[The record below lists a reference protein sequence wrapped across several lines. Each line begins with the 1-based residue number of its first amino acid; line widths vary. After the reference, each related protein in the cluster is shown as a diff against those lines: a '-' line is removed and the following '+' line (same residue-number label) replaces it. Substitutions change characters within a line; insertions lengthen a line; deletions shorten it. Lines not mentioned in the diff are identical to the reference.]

1 MTEQRIAYPE
11 DMDNATFE
19 RHLEGLSP
27 EAVEKI
33 ETTSFPQMVSELA
46 KPGEDIRDQLT
57 FDNFTLLAAAC
68 ASVVTAGDRLD
79 LVKKRVVYNKDIDIG
94 QAPICKL
101 PLQLMPAFSSLTAEK
116 AHLLHMAA
124 GLAGEAS
131 EMLSQIFDHVFNG
144 APLDE
149 DNVVEEGG
157 DSLFYLQG
165 LIGPV
170 RVCLPEVALTN
181 MVKLLGKRY
190 PNGYTDQAAQLRAD
204 KASA

>member
-11 DMDNATFE
+11 DMDDAAYDK
-19 RHLEGLSP
+19 HLDGLSQEAIDVVMDTSYP
-27 EAVEKI
+27 E
-33 ETTSFPQMVSELA
+33 MVSRLA
-46 KPGEDIRDQLT
+46 KPGEDIRDQMT

-131 EMLSQIFDHVFNG
+131 EMLSAIFDHVFNG
-144 APLDE
+144 APLDV

-157 DSLFYLQG
+157 DSLFYIQG

-170 RVCLPEVALTN
+170 RVGLSEIALAN
-181 MVKLLGKRY
+181 MAKLLGKRY
-190 PNGYTDQAAQLRAD
+190 PNGYSDQAAQLRAD

>member
-1 MTEQRIAYPE
+1 MTEQRTAYPE
-11 DMDNATFE
+11 DMDDATYD

-33 ETTSFPQMVSELA
+33 ITTSFPQMVSELA

-101 PLQLMPAFSSLTAEK
+101 PQLLMPAFSSLTAEK
-116 AHLLHMAA
+116 AHLLHMGV
-124 GLAGEAS
+124 GLAGEAG
-131 EMLSQIFDHVFNG
+131 EMLSQIFDHVFND

-149 DNVVEEGG
+149 GNVVEEGG
-157 DSLFYLQG
+157 DSLFYIQG
-165 LIGPV
+165 LIGAIQV
-170 RVCLPEVALTN
+170 SMSEMALAN
-181 MVKLLGKRY
+181 MAKLIGKRF
-190 PNGYTDQAAQLRAD
+190 PKGYSDQAAQTRAD